1 MNLRQTKISGVLIVE
16 TTSFKDHRGAFSR
29 LYCEQELSEVMGKR
43 RIVQINHSRN
53 INKGTVR
60 GLHYQQPPY
69 AEMKLIRCLKG
80 RIWDVAVDLRM
91 DSPSFLQWHAEELS
105 GDNLKMMVIPEGCAH
120 GFQVLE
126 LDSELLYLHSEFY
139 NPAAESGV
147 RHDDPCIGITW
158 PLPVVDIST
167 RDCQHPLI
175 PKDFLGI
182 KL

>member
-16 TTSFKDHRGAFSR
+16 TTAFKDHRGAFSR
-29 LYCEQELSEVMGKR
+29 FYCEQELSEVMGKR
-43 RIVQINHSRN
+43 RIAQINHSRN
-53 INKGTVR
+53 INKGAVR

-139 NPAAESGV
+139 NPTAESGV
-147 RHDDPCIGITW
+147 RHDDPCLGITW
-158 PLPVVDIST
+158 PLPVEDIST

-175 PKDFLGI
+175 PKDFPGI